1 MNENLKTIKELA
13 EEIGVSKTAINK
25 KVTIENRKTWFTK
38 IGNRFVINE
47 VGQKAIKYMFLE
59 NIENQKSK
67 TTNQNRKL
75 KSQTENLENK
85 KEPTGE
91 YKYLLEIINYQ
102 KEQIKEPIQS
112 EGSFDLAEKAIIKS
126 VLEDMNLL
134 EFVMD
139 FLEPAMFLNQK
150 EAYLKLLKG
159 ELEDPSLIRILLD
172 NKIKAQDKEK
182 LKQQMIMI
190 LYQYY
195 EEQKQKVISK
205 KQLSLREKSF
215 LIRKYQKYLDNL
227 KKGDLIVYEGFGAF

>member
-75 KSQTENLENK
+75 KSHTENLENK

-91 YKYLLEIINYQ
+91 YKYLLEIIDYQ
-102 KEQIKEPIQS
+102 KEQIK
-112 EGSFDLAEKAIIKS
+112 DLKYS
-126 VLEDMNLL
+126 
-134 EFVMD
+134 
-139 FLEPAMFLNQK
+139 QT
-150 EAYLKLLKG
+150 
-159 ELEDPSLIRILLD
+159 
-172 NKIKAQDKEK
+172 
-182 LKQQMIMI
+182 
-190 LYQYY
+190 
-195 EEQKQKVISK
+195 EQF
-205 KQLSLREKSF
+205 KQLSSMQNLLDQQQQLALQDKKLLETYKEEKEQLTALSLPAIQKEQQAQVELERLKDEVHF
-215 LIRKYQKYLDNL
+215 LQEQLA
-227 KKGDLIVYEGFGAF
+227 KKESKKWYHFFKK

>member
-85 KEPTGE
+85 KEPIGE
-91 YKYLLEIINYQ
+91 YKYLLKIIDYQ
-102 KEQIKEPIQS
+102 KEQIK
-112 EGSFDLAEKAIIKS
+112 DLKYS
-126 VLEDMNLL
+126 
-134 EFVMD
+134 
-139 FLEPAMFLNQK
+139 QT
-150 EAYLKLLKG
+150 
-159 ELEDPSLIRILLD
+159 
-172 NKIKAQDKEK
+172 
-182 LKQQMIMI
+182 
-190 LYQYY
+190 
-195 EEQKQKVISK
+195 EQF
-205 KQLSLREKSF
+205 KQLSSMQNLLDQQQQLALQDKKLLETYKEDNEQLTARSLPAIQKEQQAQVELERLKDEVHF
-215 LIRKYQKYLDNL
+215 LQEQLA
-227 KKGDLIVYEGFGAF
+227 KKESKKWYHFFKK

>member
-91 YKYLLEIINYQ
+91 YTYLLEIIDYQ
-102 KEQIKEPIQS
+102 KEQIK
-112 EGSFDLAEKAIIKS
+112 DLKYS
-126 VLEDMNLL
+126 
-134 EFVMD
+134 
-139 FLEPAMFLNQK
+139 QT
-150 EAYLKLLKG
+150 
-159 ELEDPSLIRILLD
+159 
-172 NKIKAQDKEK
+172 
-182 LKQQMIMI
+182 
-190 LYQYY
+190 
-195 EEQKQKVISK
+195 EQF
-205 KQLSLREKSF
+205 KQLSSMQNLLDQQQQLALQDKKLLETYKEEKEQLTALSLPAIQKEQQAQVELERLKDEVHF
-215 LIRKYQKYLDNL
+215 LQEQLA
-227 KKGDLIVYEGFGAF
+227 KKESKKWYHFFKK